1 MKQKRWMGAALLLTT
16 GLAQAQPIGY
26 DYVDLGYR
34 MLDRSDADTLDD
46 EFDGPALRISLGITE
61 NFYGVVE
68 NAYLEADGA
77 DVDFSDLVIGG
88 GYRQSV
94 AEDTDFFAEGAWVR
108 RDADTPN
115 RFEDGEDDGFRV
127 GAGVRYM
134 AQEMLE
140 LNIAALYQ
148 AGLFDD
154 DEATLRAGAVWSVY
168 GPMGLQAG
176 ASVSADA
183 ALYDL
188 GLRVAF

>member
-1 MKQKRWMGAALLLTT
+1 MKQVQWIGAALLLMT
-16 GLAQAQPIGY
+16 GVAQAQPINY
-26 DYVDLGYR
+26 DYVDLSYR
-34 MLDRSDADTLDD
+34 MLDRSDAKTLND
-46 EFDGPALRISLGITE
+46 EFDGPAVRISLSFADR
-61 NFYGVVE
+61 FYGLIE
-68 NAYLEADGA
+68 NTYLEADGA
-77 DVDFSDLVIGG
+77 KIDFSDLVIGG

-108 RDADTPN
+108 RDVDTPN
-115 RFEDGEDDGFRV
+115 RFQDGKDDGFRV
-127 GAGVRYM
+127 AAGVRYM

-154 DEATLRAGAVWSVY
+154 NEAILRAGAAWSVY
-168 GPMGLQAG
+168 GPLGLQAG
-176 ASVSADA
+176 ASVSADS

>member
-1 MKQKRWMGAALLLTT
+1 MNQKQWIGAALLLTA
-16 GLAQAQPIGY
+16 GMAQAQPIGY
-26 DYVDLGYR
+26 DYVDLSYR
-34 MLDRSDADTLDD
+34 MLDRSGAETLDD
-46 EFDGPALRISLGITE
+46 EFDGPAVRISLGFADH
-61 NFYGVVE
+61 FYGLIE
-68 NAYLEADGA
+68 NAYLEADGG

-94 AEDTDFFAEGAWVR
+94 AEDMDFFAEGAWLR
-108 RDADTPN
+108 RDVDTPD
-115 RFEDGEDDGFRV
+115 RFEDGKDDGFRV

-134 AQEMLE
+134 AKAMLE

-154 DEATLRAGAVWSVY
+154 NEAILRAGGVWSVY
-168 GPMGLQAG
+168 GPLGLQAG